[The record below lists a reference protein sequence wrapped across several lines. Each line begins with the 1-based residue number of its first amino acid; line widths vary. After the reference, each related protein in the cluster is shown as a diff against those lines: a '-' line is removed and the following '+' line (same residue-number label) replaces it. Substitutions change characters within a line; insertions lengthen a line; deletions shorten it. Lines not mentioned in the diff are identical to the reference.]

1 MSDGVSQVT
10 DRAAELRGAFDRVFA
25 EARPPAPPPSEDLL
39 AIRVASEPYALRLAE
54 IAGLFADRKITPV
67 PGRASALLGIAGFR
81 GAIVPVYD
89 LQVLLGCPPL
99 ETARWLAVAAGT
111 PVAFA
116 FAVQEGHL
124 RLPRSAIVPYP
135 TGEDQRRHVREFAH
149 TTDLARPIV
158 QLPSVLDAIQRQVS
172 ATLDTQEY

>member
-1 MSDGVSQVT
+1 MSGGSEVT
-10 DRAAELRGAFDRVFA
+10 DRAAELRDAFDRAFA
-25 EARPPAPPPSEDLL
+25 EPRPPAPPPSEDLL
-39 AIRVASEPYALRLAE
+39 AIRVASEPYALRLTE
-54 IAGLFADRKITPV
+54 VAGLFADRKVTPV

-99 ETARWLAVAAGT
+99 ETARWLVIAAGT

-124 RLPRSAIVPYP
+124 RLPRSAIVSYR
-135 TGEDQRRHVREFAH
+135 TGENQRRHVREFAH
-149 TTDLARPIV
+149 TTEFARPIV
-158 QLPSVLDAIQRQVS
+158 HLPSVLEAIRRQVP
-172 ATLDTQEY
+172 AAPETQEH